1 MKYIIDFLTRKYENG
16 HNSIIP
22 HATMTTGLDWL
33 DQKVQESRAN
43 LAESDTKTSESDS
56 FDVQYDAGGNINMNK
71 VLAKAAHGLS
81 LKQKRLIMYAV
92 SKLDSQAKQPNQITV
107 KISAK
112 EYAKEMQITPTNAYR
127 DLQDATDKLFGRYIS
142 IAFDTPNGREIE
154 KIHWVSSAKYQIG
167 QGWVELRFTPE
178 LSPYISRL
186 AGGNYISYKLQKA
199 IDLRSIYSWRLLELF
214 MQWPDTKRLF
224 ITLDD
229 FRHALEIPE
238 KYLYADIR
246 IHCIEKS
253 VKELKEKVN
262 LDIQWEPIK
271 EGRAVKS
278 LRFTWKD
285 REQLEMKLEG
295 GKTTK
300 KRKTK

>member
-1 MKYIIDFLTRKYENG
+1 MKMG
-16 HNSIIP
+16 ANSIIP
-22 HATMTTGLDWL
+22 HPPMTTGLDWL
-33 DQKVQESRAN
+33 DKKVQQASTN
-43 LAESDTKTSESDS
+43 LAEKDS
-56 FDVQYDAGGNINMNK
+56 QQIVDDCDVQYDVSGNINMNK

-92 SKLDSQAKQPNQITV
+92 SKLDSQAKQPNQIIV

-142 IAFDTPNGREIE
+142 LAYDTPKGREVV
-154 KIHWVSSAKYQIG
+154 KIHWVSSAKYQTG
-167 QGWVELRFTPE
+167 EGSVEIRFTPE
-178 LSPYISRL
+178 LSPYITRL
-186 AGGNYISYKLQKA
+186 NSGNYISYKIQKA

-229 FRHALEIPE
+229 FRHALEIPD
-238 KYLYADIR
+238 KYLYADVR

-262 LDIQWEPIK
+262 LDIQWEPVK

-285 REQLEMKLEG
+285 AEQIEMKLKG
-295 GKTTK
+295 GKSK
-300 KRKTK
+300 KQKAK

>member
-1 MKYIIDFLTRKYENG
+1 MLVHPITDTDV
-16 HNSIIP
+16 HPS
-22 HATMTTGLDWL
+22 MTTGLDWL
-33 DQKVQESRAN
+33 DKKVQEASAN
-43 LAESDTKTSESDS
+43 LTEKETLDELTKGETQYSITR
-56 FDVQYDAGGNINMNK
+56 DVSMNK

-92 SKLDSQAKQPNQITV
+92 AKLDSVAKQPAQIIVTV
-107 KISAK
+107 TAQ
-112 EYAKEMQITPTNAYR
+112 EYAKEMGLAPGNAYR

-142 IAFDTPNGREIE
+142 IAYDTPNGREIE

-167 QGWVELRFTPE
+167 QGSVEIRFTSE
-178 LSPYISRL
+178 LSPYITQL
-186 AGGNYISYKLQKA
+186 TGGNYISYQMQKV

-214 MQWPDTKRLF
+214 MQWRDTKRLF

-229 FRHALEIPE
+229 FRHALEIPN

-262 LDIQWEPIK
+262 LDIQWEPVK

-285 REQLEMKLEG
+285 AEQIEMKLKG
-295 GKTTK
+295 GKSK
-300 KRKTK
+300 KQKAK

>member
-1 MKYIIDFLTRKYENG
+1 MLVHPITDANV
-16 HNSIIP
+16 HP
-22 HATMTTGLDWL
+22 PMTTGLDWL
-33 DQKVQESRAN
+33 DKKVQEASAN
-43 LAESDTKTSESDS
+43 LSEKEAHNELPEGETQYSITR
-56 FDVQYDAGGNINMNK
+56 DVSMNK

-92 SKLDSQAKQPNQITV
+92 AKLDSVAKQPAQIIVTV
-107 KISAK
+107 TAQ
-112 EYAKEMQITPTNAYR
+112 EYAKEMGLAPGNAYR

-142 IAFDTPNGREIE
+142 IAYDTPNGREIE

-167 QGWVELRFTPE
+167 QGSVEIRFTSE
-178 LSPYISRL
+178 LSPYITQL
-186 AGGNYISYKLQKA
+186 TGGNYISYKMQKV

-214 MQWPDTKRLF
+214 MQWKDTKRLF

-229 FRHALEIPE
+229 FRHALEIPD

-262 LDIQWEPIK
+262 LDIQWEPVK

-278 LRFTWKD
+278 LRFSWKD
-285 REQLEMKLEG
+285 AEQIEMKLEG
-295 GKTTK
+295 GKPK
-300 KRKTK
+300 KKTAK

>member
-1 MKYIIDFLTRKYENG
+1 MVDY
-16 HNSIIP
+16 SIIQHTP
-22 HATMTTGLDWL
+22 MTTGLDWL
-33 DQKVQESRAN
+33 DQKVKEVEERAN
-43 LAESDTKTSESDS
+43 LEKDLQQGSDADH
-56 FDVQYDAGGNINMNK
+56 FDIQYDASGNINMNK
-71 VLAKAAHGLS
+71 VLTKAAHGLS

-112 EYAKEMQITPTNAYR
+112 EYAKEMKITPTNAYR

-142 IAFDTPNGREIE
+142 IAFDTPKGREIE
-154 KIHWVSSAKYQIG
+154 KIHWVSSAKYQTG

-178 LSPYISRL
+178 LSPYITRL
-186 AGGNYISYKLQKA
+186 TGGNYISYKLHKA

-224 ITLDD
+224 ITLAD
-229 FRHALEIPE
+229 FRHALEVPE

-253 VKELKEKVN
+253 VRELKEKLN
-262 LDIQWEPIK
+262 LDISWEPVK

-278 LRFTWKD
+278 LKFSWKD
-285 REQLEMKLEG
+285 SDQLEMKLKG
-295 GKTTK
+295 GKAPK
-300 KRKTK
+300 RNKRK